1 MRTHYCADL
10 NENNIGEKVKLVG
23 WVNSYRDHGGVIFI
37 DLRDKTGIIQLVAD
51 PAESPSAHKIAD
63 MVRDEYVISIEGI
76 IRDSIGKKATK
87 ALRRDGYLIAN
98 IYGRG
103 LENVSC
109 AFNRNDFIRAM
120 KKKENLAFD
129 VKVGDKELKVVVQE
143 YQKDPIT
150 SQLIHVDMMVAQ
162 PGVVTHFMVPVE
174 PVGEAIGLKNKGLVN
189 IAKRRLRVKAKIEDL
204 PKAIV
209 IDVTEMDLGDSKLIR
224 DIEAP
229 AGVTFTD
236 ADRVSVLSIIKA
248 K

>member
-1 MRTHYCADL
+1 ML
-10 NENNIGEKVKLVG
+10 
-23 WVNSYRDHGGVIFI
+23 
-37 DLRDKTGIIQLVAD
+37 
-51 PAESPSAHKIAD
+51 
-63 MVRDEYVISIEGI
+63 EGI
-76 IRDSIGKKATK
+76 VRESTGKQATK

-98 IYGRG
+98 IYGKG
-103 LENVSC
+103 LENINA
-109 AFNRNDFIRAM
+109 AFKENEYIRAVRN
-120 KKKENLAFD
+120 KDTLAFP
-129 VKVGDKELKVVVQE
+129 VKVGDKEMQVVVQSYE
-143 YQKDPIT
+143 SHPVTGK
-150 SQLIHVDMMVAQ
+150 LLHVDLMVAQ
-162 PGVVTHFMVPVE
+162 PGVVTHYMVPVAT
-174 PVGEAIGLKNKGLVN
+174 VGEAIGLKNKGLVN